1 LSIGNP
7 KLFRLFCLACVYFV
21 LSACAS
27 TSGLAPVDDQSRRLR
42 DPVKPYRI
50 VVAGDTLY
58 SIAWEIGQDYRTVAR
73 WNNIRSPYLIRPGQ
87 RLKIKSGAKN
97 VSREASQVK
106 SYANYHKVVS
116 GDTIYS
122 LARTAGVSVKKLAA
136 WNKIDPPY
144 TIKPGQKLRISEPSG
159 RSGKTRSSKTK
170 RKPGRNSK
178 KTSSSKTVVRSSVK
192 SWGWP
197 AKGKIT
203 RRFGQGR
210 SKGLEISGKKGQPI
224 FAAAAGKVVYQGS
237 GLRGYGNLVIIKHN
251 EEFLSAYA
259 HCDRIV
265 VKEGDVIKK
274 GQRIATMGNTGTD
287 TVKLHFEIRYR
298 GRPVDPEKYLRRR

>member
-1 LSIGNP
+1 M
-7 KLFRLFCLACVYFV
+7 LFR
-21 LSACAS
+21 
-27 TSGLAPVDDQSRRLR
+27 
-42 DPVKPYRI
+42 
-50 VVAGDTLY
+50 
-58 SIAWEIGQDYRTVAR
+58 
-73 WNNIRSPYLIRPGQ
+73 
-87 RLKIKSGAKN
+87 
-97 VSREASQVK
+97 SQ
-106 SYANYHKVVS
+106 
-116 GDTIYS
+116 
-122 LARTAGVSVKKLAA
+122 
-136 WNKIDPPY
+136 
-144 TIKPGQKLRISEPSG
+144 
-159 RSGKTRSSKTK
+159 
-170 RKPGRNSK
+170 NSK
-178 KTSSSKTVVRSSVK
+178 KTTSRKSTVRSSVK

-203 RRFGQGR
+203 GRFGQGGN
-210 SKGLEISGKKGQPI
+210 KGLEISGKKGQPI

-274 GQRIATMGNTGTD
+274 GQRIATMGNTGTN